1 MIDKYRL
8 KYSIAFYNDFEE
20 IISYI
25 KYELKNEIAAMNLVN
40 KVEKAIM
47 RRIKNPIVYQKYETK
62 EGNIYYKIYINNFVI
77 FYTINENSMEIRRM
91 AYNKRDIT
99 KLI

>member
-1 MIDKYRL
+1 MTDKYKL

-25 KYELKNEIAAMNLVN
+25 KYELKNEIAAMNLIN
-40 KVEKAIM
+40 KVERAII
-47 RRIKNPIVYQKYETK
+47 RRIKNPMGYEKYKTRA
-62 EGNIYYKIYINNFVI
+62 GNVYYKIYINNFAI
-77 FYTINENSMEIRRM
+77 FYTMNENIMEVRRM
-91 AYNKRDIT
+91 IYNKRDIT